1 MSDLDINELLA
12 GMQASGLRTIVITDE
27 EIPMKVTRPTTENI
41 RKAFNEHLTVDVQ
54 GFEQTA
60 WDLMEWG
67 GMETAIDFLQDYAL
81 IHDIVGVHSDYEHMN
96 MQRLEES
103 IKEKAND

>member
-1 MSDLDINELLA
+1 
-12 GMQASGLRTIVITDE
+12 
-27 EIPMKVTRPTTENI
+27 MKVTRPTLENI

-67 GMETAIDFLQDYAL
+67 GMELAIDFLREYAL
-81 IHDIVGVHSDYEHMN
+81 PQESVGVHSDYEYMN

-103 IKEKAND
+103 IKEKANDIT

>member
-54 GFEQTA
+54 GFEQTV

-67 GMETAIDFLQDYAL
+67 GMEDAIDFLQDYAL
-81 IHDIVGVHSDYEHMN
+81 PQESVGVHSDYEDMN

>member
-1 MSDLDINELLA
+1 
-12 GMQASGLRTIVITDE
+12 
-27 EIPMKVTRPTTENI
+27 MKVTRPTLENI

-67 GMETAIDFLQDYAL
+67 GMELVIDFLREYAL
-81 IHDIVGVHSDYEHMN
+81 PQESVGVHSDYEYMN

-103 IKEKAND
+103 IKEKANDIT

>member
-1 MSDLDINELLA
+1 M
-12 GMQASGLRTIVITDE
+12 R
-27 EIPMKVTRPTTENI
+27 VTRPTTENI
-41 RKAFNEHLTVDVQ
+41 RKAFNEHLTVDVE

-81 IHDIVGVHSDYEHMN
+81 IHDIVGVHSDYEDMN

>member
-41 RKAFNEHLTVDVQ
+41 RKAFNEYLTVDVQ

-81 IHDIVGVHSDYEHMN
+81 IHESVGVHSDYEDMN

>member
-54 GFEQTA
+54 GFEQTV

-67 GMETAIDFLQDYAL
+67 GMNIAIDFLQDYAL
-81 IHDIVGVHSDYEHMN
+81 IHDIVGVHSDYEDMN

>member
-1 MSDLDINELLA
+1 
-12 GMQASGLRTIVITDE
+12 
-27 EIPMKVTRPTTENI
+27 MKVTRPTLENI

-67 GMETAIDFLQDYAL
+67 GMELAIDFLREYAL
-81 IHDIVGVHSDYEHMN
+81 PQESVGVHSDYEYMN

>member
-27 EIPMKVTRPTTENI
+27 EITMKVTRPTTENI
-41 RKAFNEHLTVDVQ
+41 RKAFNQHLTVDVQ
-54 GFEQTA
+54 GFEQTV
-60 WDLMEWG
+60 WDIMAWG
-67 GMETAIDFLQDYAL
+67 GIDLAIDFLQDYAL
-81 IHDIVGVHSDYEHMN
+81 PQESVGVHTAYEYMN

-103 IKEKAND
+103 IQEKSK

>member
-1 MSDLDINELLA
+1 
-12 GMQASGLRTIVITDE
+12 
-27 EIPMKVTRPTTENI
+27 MKVTRPTLENI

-67 GMETAIDFLQDYAL
+67 GMELAIDFLQDYAL
-81 IHDIVGVHSDYEHMN
+81 IKDIVGVHSDYEHMN